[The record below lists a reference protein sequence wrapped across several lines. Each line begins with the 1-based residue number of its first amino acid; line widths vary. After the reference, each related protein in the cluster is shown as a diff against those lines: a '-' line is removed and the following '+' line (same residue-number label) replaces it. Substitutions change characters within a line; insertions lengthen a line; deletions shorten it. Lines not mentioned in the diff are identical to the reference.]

1 MKTTLELNRKEL
13 QERINDLYNN
23 NTIVFSKSIPNGEIE
38 DILNKNTRS
47 LVIVYDSMLK
57 DVELFLNK

>member
-38 DILNKNTRS
+38 DILNKHTRS